1 MTTNNSQRV
10 AIVTGAG
17 RGIGRACALALAGAG
32 FSVCLTARTRDQ
44 LEQTRNATGLP
55 AERSLIVLLDL
66 AQTEAPAA
74 LLQTALDLY
83 GRIDVLV
90 NNAGWAPARTPLPKL
105 READLDQILAVNLRA
120 PIVLTRLAASQ
131 MAGQGTGTIVNIA
144 SNAGRLSAPGEA
156 VYAAAKAGLLAFSK
170 AAFADLR
177 HHGIKVAAIVP
188 GLVDTGLIPDNKRL
202 NRGAMLHAEDVAAAV
217 MQIVN
222 APPHACPVEIALEPQ
237 ADPMKR

>member
-1 MTTNNSQRV
+1 
-10 AIVTGAG
+10 
-17 RGIGRACALALAGAG
+17 LAGAG
-32 FSVCLTARTRDQ
+32 FSVCLAARTRDQ

-55 AERSLIVLLDL
+55 PERSLIVLLDL

-74 LLQTALDLY
+74 LFQTALDLH

-120 PIVLTRLAASQ
+120 PIALTRLAAIQ
-131 MAGQGTGTIVNIA
+131 MAGQGAGAIVNIA
-144 SNAGRLSAPGEA
+144 SNAGRLPAPGEA
-156 VYAAAKAGLLAFSK
+156 VYAAAKAGLLAFTK
-170 AAFADLR
+170 AAFGDLR
-177 HHGIKVAAIVP
+177 DHGIKVAAVVP

-202 NRGAMLHAEDVAAAV
+202 NRSAMLHADDVAAAV

-222 APPHACPVEIALEPQ
+222 APPHACPVEIAVEPQ